1 MFDYSQLSKI
11 AAKDQDITSTLD
23 DLFQLV
29 RSFYPTLSRLSIA
42 LTNENK
48 ATNYFVSDAL
58 CQEASHNYI
67 EYNIR
72 PESSL
77 RKMSELPSVRV
88 INDLSTMNPTR
99 QICRLIDIG
108 HQSSYTSPIYY
119 RDKNLGFI
127 FINATAIGFFNQK
140 SIQADIAYLSQLIAS
155 LFTRLHENQKHFQTS
170 LAIALNMGHARDP
183 ETKEHLI
190 RMGRYS
196 EILARAM
203 SEQKPEITY
212 QFIHRIRVYAPF
224 HDIGKYR
231 IPDHVLFSTKRFT
244 DEDRAI
250 MNQHTIY
257 GEAMIEDVV
266 SISDNHSI
274 SHDEVQF
281 LKNIIRHHH
290 ERYDGTGLPDRLCGT
305 QIPLEARI
313 VTLADVFDALLS
325 KRAYK
330 SEWELDDVLEYIEEN
345 VGIMFDPSC
354 VEALKQN
361 LDTCMAVREQFSD
374 KEEVT
379 SFQA

>member
-1 MFDYSQLSKI
+1 MFDYSQLSKV
-11 AAKDQDITSTLD
+11 AAKDQDITATLD

-29 RSFYPTLSRLSIA
+29 RACYPRLSRLSIA
-42 LTNENK
+42 LTSENK

-58 CQEASHNYI
+58 CQEASNNYI

-72 PESSL
+72 PESAL
-77 RKMSELPSVRV
+77 KKMSELPSVRV

-203 SEQKPEITY
+203 SEKKPEITY

-231 IPDHVLFSTKRFT
+231 IPDHVLFSTKRFSH
-244 DEDRAI
+244 EDRAI
-250 MNQHTIY
+250 MNKHTLY

-274 SHDEVQF
+274 SQDEVQF

-290 ERYDGTGLPDRLCGT
+290 ERYDGTGLPDNLCGT

-330 SEWELDDVLEYIEEN
+330 SEWAIDDVLEYIEDN
-345 VGIMFDPSC
+345 IGIMFDPIC
-354 VEALKQN
+354 VDALKQN

-374 KEEVT
+374 KEELS